1 MELWNGFR
9 CERFSFAE
17 RDGVIVFPPERSA
30 IGRLAVKME
39 YWGAFP
45 SAVEIPLLEKG
56 FHLCFLKNDHRW
68 GGDGD
73 LDRKAQFIRFLCEKY
88 RLSEKTV
95 PVGMSCGGLMAIK
108 FAAKYP
114 ELVSC
119 LYLDAPVL
127 NYMSCPCGFGIGEP
141 LYGPGT
147 DRGIQEIMAALE
159 LSGISELISYR
170 EMPMDCIPA
179 LVASQIPVAM
189 VAGDADRVVPFEE
202 NGLLLQRAYRKAV
215 LPLFFAMK
223 ENCGHHPHGL
233 DDTQH
238 LVDFILAHSGA
249 GLAAMR

>member
-1 MELWNGFR
+1 MELWNSFR

-17 RDGVIVFPPERSA
+17 RDAVIVFPHEDRA
-30 IGRLAVKME
+30 NGCLAVKME

-45 SAVEIPLLEKG
+45 HAVEIPLLEKG

-68 GGDGD
+68 GGDRD
-73 LDRKAQFIRFLCEKY
+73 LDRKAQFVRYLCEKY
-88 RLSEKTV
+88 RLSEKIV

-127 NYMSCPCGFGIGEP
+127 NYMSCPCGFGIGDP

-147 DRGIQEIMAALE
+147 DRGTQEILTALE

-170 EMPMDCIPA
+170 KMPMDCIPV
-179 LVASQIPVAM
+179 LVDNQIPVAM

-202 NGLLLQRAYRKAV
+202 NGLWLQKAYQKAA
-215 LPLFFAMK
+215 LPFFFAMK

-233 DDTQH
+233 EDAGDV
-238 LVDFILAHSGA
+238 VDFILLHSEIG
-249 GLAAMR
+249 

>member
-1 MELWNGFR
+1 
-9 CERFSFAE
+9 
-17 RDGVIVFPPERSA
+17 
-30 IGRLAVKME
+30 
-39 YWGAFP
+39 
-45 SAVEIPLLEKG
+45 
-56 FHLCFLKNDHRW
+56 
-68 GGDGD
+68 
-73 LDRKAQFIRFLCEKY
+73 
-88 RLSEKTV
+88 
-95 PVGMSCGGLMAIK
+95 MAIK

-147 DRGIQEIMAALE
+147 DRGIQEIMEALA

-179 LVASQIPVAM
+179 LVANQIPVAM

-202 NGLLLQRAYRKAV
+202 NGLLLQKAYQKAG
-215 LPLFFAMK
+215 LPFFFTMK

-233 DDTQH
+233 DDTRH
-238 LVDFILAHSGA
+238 LVDFILAHLGIV
-249 GLAAMR
+249 